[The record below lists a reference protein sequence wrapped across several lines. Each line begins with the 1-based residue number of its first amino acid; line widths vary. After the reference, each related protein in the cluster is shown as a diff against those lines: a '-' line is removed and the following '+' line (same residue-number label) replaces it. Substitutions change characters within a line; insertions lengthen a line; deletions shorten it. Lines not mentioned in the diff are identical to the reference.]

1 MSIREII
8 AQNLITLRKRNN
20 LKQTDLA
27 KKINYSDKA
36 ISRWEN
42 GEVLPDVETLETIAK
57 VYGVSTSYLIEQH
70 DEEEK
75 QNATNRPSKNDVL
88 MHILSLCVV
97 WTIVAIVFVYIQTF
111 KGFAPWQLFLWGI
124 PLSCLYTLIFCR
136 KWNNKV
142 LKIVLG
148 SLLSWSLLACIYL
161 QWLPLNLYLIFLIGL
176 PLQGTIIVSC
186 FTDIRVINIKKN
198 KKK

>member
-1 MSIREII
+1 MSIRETI

-42 GEVLPDVETLETIAK
+42 GEVLPDVETLEAIAK
-57 VYGVSTSYLIEQH
+57 VYGVPTSYLIEPH

-75 QNATNRPSKNDVL
+75 QNATNRPSKNDIL

-97 WTIVAIVFVYIQTF
+97 WTIVVIVFVYIQTF

-186 FTDIRVINIKKN
+186 FTDIKAINIKKYKN
-198 KKK
+198 K

>member
-75 QNATNRPSKNDVL
+75 QNATNRPSK
-88 MHILSLCVV
+88 I
-97 WTIVAIVFVYIQTF
+97 IAKAQT
-111 KGFAPWQLFLWGI
+111 P
-124 PLSCLYTLIFCR
+124 
-136 KWNNKV
+136 
-142 LKIVLG
+142 
-148 SLLSWSLLACIYL
+148 
-161 QWLPLNLYLIFLIGL
+161 
-176 PLQGTIIVSC
+176 
-186 FTDIRVINIKKN
+186 
-198 KKK
+198 

>member
-111 KGFAPWQLFLWGI
+111 KGVAPWQLFLWGHAHHALTT
-124 PLSCLYTLIFCR
+124 PLY
-136 KWNNKV
+136 
-142 LKIVLG
+142 
-148 SLLSWSLLACIYL
+148 
-161 QWLPLNLYLIFLIGL
+161 
-176 PLQGTIIVSC
+176 
-186 FTDIRVINIKKN
+186 
-198 KKK
+198 